1 MQFPEIRT
9 VGIESVKPYPNNAKK
24 HPDRQIELLAKQIAE
39 GFDQP
44 IVVDSEMVIIKGHG
58 RLLASKKLGLKTV
71 PIIVRDDL
79 SSEQVKAARIADNK
93 LAETDWD
100 MDLLAQELE
109 ALELMESDLEDLG
122 FDEDEL
128 IKILDRDTSSY
139 CEDGGD
145 DVSPD
150 ELWGGDADDVPQST
164 VRMVQLFL
172 DTQSHPL
179 FIEITQELESVY
191 GTDNATDTVMAGL
204 KDLCEKYSIK
214 LQAP

>member
-44 IVVDSEMVIIKGHG
+44 IVVDKNMVIIKGHG
-58 RLLASKKLGLKTV
+58 RLLASQKLGLKTV

-100 MDLLAQELE
+100 MDLLAQELGE
-109 ALELMESDLEDLG
+109 LDWTNDELEGLG

-128 IKILDRDTSSY
+128 LKILDRDAESY
-139 CEDGGD
+139 CDDGGEIGILED
-145 DVSPD
+145 NL
-150 ELWGGDADDVPQST
+150 EQEKGGACPQCGFEFSC
-164 VRMVQLFL
+164 L
-172 DTQSHPL
+172 
-179 FIEITQELESVY
+179 
-191 GTDNATDTVMAGL
+191 
-204 KDLCEKYSIK
+204 
-214 LQAP
+214 